1 MQSGAPPKRANPYHL
16 VLVWLCLVMI
26 SCQSITPS
34 SNPISEAPPS
44 STQEKSMQVSNPHDP
59 LPTSAD
65 EALPS
70 GLELKLSEGQPDAG
84 TNAPLPRPQTARLD
98 DGTTQRVLKRLP
110 DLTPDPNAQVD
121 FNLRP
126 GSLPPPR
133 PGKTLEQPF
142 PPPEAPE
149 VAPEVASGPLKVER
163 FAPEGDVDLAPHLS
177 LTFNQPMVAVTSL
190 ETLAQQEP
198 PVVLSPKPTG
208 KWRWIGTRTLLFEP
222 DGRFPMA
229 TEYTVEVP
237 AGTRSASGQL
247 LANAFTT
254 RFRTP
259 PPQVFRVHPHDL
271 DMPVSL
277 EPTFFIE
284 FDQQIDPDSVLKA
297 LSWGVKGQGAVR
309 QATPDEIKADDV
321 VSVLARDAQP
331 GRWVAIKPA
340 SPLPYDSSVQVRMA
354 KGIVSLEG
362 PRVTEKEERYQ
373 QQTYGPLKLL
383 SSQCGWNGQCRPT
396 QAWQLEFNNPLDAT
410 SLKSGQLTVSP
421 ELPGMKTSIYGNVLT
436 VQGQSKGNTTYTVS
450 VPATLRDT
458 FKQNLGKTTSAT
470 FKVGSSEAVLLSNVR
485 PLEVLDPYA
494 RSGFSVFSINHPKL
508 KVKLYS
514 VTPQDWMAYQITLQQ
529 RWNRPRN
536 FKFPGKL
543 IESVVEV
550 KSNPDELVETLIDL
564 NPALKNGRGSVIL
577 HVEPLTQP
585 KDEWRRQ
592 ELITWVQVTQLGI
605 TAFDDGEQVI
615 GWITTLKD
623 GIPIEGAQVSLLNT
637 PEKRVSTR
645 SGLVSFPSPNTQ
657 SGPMLVTTEDDVAFL
672 PAHYNLWDGQGG
684 WIKNARSDMLS
695 WFVFDDRHLYRPG
708 EKVSFKGYVRQL
720 GMGKGGDI
728 SLASGLSSVA
738 YTLRDSQGNEIKQGQ
753 AALSTLGAFDLSL
766 DLPSEMNLGD
776 AFLVLSVASGLNG
789 STHQHSFEVQ
799 EFRRPEFEVSA
810 TSTPGPLFVG
820 GFATA
825 EVNARYFAGGG
836 LPGASTTWNL
846 QVSSASFTP
855 PNQDDFTFNDWV
867 PWWGRIVNSE
877 DGLNG
882 QGYALSSQTDPTGTH
897 RLRVDF
903 LSVNPPRAMNVRAEA
918 TVMDVNRQAWTATTN
933 LLVHPSSLYVGLKNE
948 KYFLKADEPLE
959 VDVIVSDVEGKRVKD
974 RKVSLSAVRLDWVQE
989 EGSWSQKEV
998 DLQRCDVVSLEKSVR
1013 CVFKPKNGGQW
1024 LIRAYVRDDQNRL
1037 NRTQLTRWVMGGKQ
1051 PPERTLKQEEVTLIP
1066 DKKSYQ
1072 PGDTA
1077 QILVLSP
1084 FSPAEGVLRIQRQ
1097 GILSTEVFHI
1107 QDGSTTLSIPIR
1119 EEYLPN
1125 LGLEVDLVGKAPRLT
1140 PEGTPD
1146 PKQPP
1151 RPAFAHGALTLDIP
1165 PLERTLNVELSPA
1178 LSALEPGGKT
1188 NLHIT
1193 VKDKSG
1199 KGVPGAEVVV
1209 VAVDEAV
1216 LTLTG
1221 HQFPSPLETFYAARD
1236 ISAQDQHLRNQVLL
1250 ANPAELDTS
1259 ALNEGL
1265 GMQRGRAMMLMKAAP
1280 GGGPVPP
1287 PAPMAAAAMAAEG
1300 MKEAKLDMVGDA
1312 SMAAEPMTE
1321 GGAGPAIALRSNF
1334 DPLALFAPQEKTD
1347 GAGMLTVPI
1356 TLPDN
1361 LTRYRLMAIA
1371 VEGAV
1376 RFGKGEST
1384 LTARLPVMVRLSAPR
1399 FLNFGDA
1406 FELPVV
1412 VQNQLD
1418 KPLEVAVA
1426 VRGSNIVFGQG
1437 QGKRVTVPANDRVEV
1452 RFAAA
1457 PERPGTVQLQA
1468 AVSAET
1474 YSDAAT
1480 VSLPVWT
1487 PATSEA
1493 FATYGQL
1500 DGGATAQP
1508 IQAPDDA
1515 FSQFGGL
1522 ELTTSTTALQAL
1534 TDAVLYLVQYPY
1546 DCAEQVSSRVLGIAA
1561 LRDVLSA
1568 FKSEEMPTAAELEAT
1583 MARDLERLKQLQNYD
1598 GGFSWWRRGEPTW
1611 PYLSVHVAHALA
1623 RAKAKG
1629 YEVPEDML
1637 SRSTTH
1643 LQQIER
1649 HIPSIYSEE
1658 AKRSIRAYAL
1668 YVLNLLGQPELN
1680 KAKALL
1686 KEQAIAKTPLES
1698 LGWLLPTL
1706 LTGGSGS
1713 AEVTEILRVLKNRA
1727 TETASTAAF
1736 AENISDGAHVL
1747 LHSNRRTDGIL
1758 LEALIQADPKNEL
1771 IVKLVTGLLA
1781 HRKAGHWLNTQENVF
1796 ILLAMDRYFNT
1807 YEKVT
1812 PNLVAR
1818 VWLGAAFAGAQKFQG
1833 RSADRQ
1839 QLNIP
1844 MSWLKDEKQL
1854 PKGKGNL
1861 ILSHEGQGRLYYRI
1875 GMRYAPKNLEL
1886 KPFDAGFT
1894 VERHYEAVDNPADVT
1909 RDKEG
1914 VWHVKAGA
1922 RVKVKLTM
1930 VAPSRR
1936 YHVALVDPLPAGL
1949 EALNPELKTTGSL
1962 PEESSEVGVMGA
1974 EGFGGPGRGGK
1985 YWWWWRPWYE
1995 HTNMRDERVE
2005 AFTSLLWEGVHTY
2018 VYFARA
2024 TTPGSYVVP
2033 PTRAEEMYMPET
2045 FGRSS
2050 SERLKVED

>member
-1 MQSGAPPKRANPYHL
+1 MQSETPPRRANPHPRL
-16 VLVWLCLVMI
+16 LAWLCLVLI
-26 SCQSITPS
+26 SCQSVTPTTS
-34 SNPISEAPPS
+34 PVSEAPPGS
-44 STQEKSMQVSNPHDP
+44 SQEKSMQVSNPNDP
-59 LPTSAD
+59 APTTAE
-65 EALPS
+65 EALPL
-70 GLELKLSEGQPDAG
+70 GLELKLSEGRPEASS
-84 TNAPLPRPQTARLD
+84 NAPLPRPQTARLD
-98 DGTTQRVLKRLP
+98 DGSTQRVLKRLP
-110 DLTPDPNAQVD
+110 ELTPDPNAQVE
-121 FNLRP
+121 FKLRP

-142 PPPEAPE
+142 PPPVAPE
-149 VAPEVASGPLKVER
+149 VAPEVAAGPLKVER

-177 LTFNQPMVAVTSL
+177 LSFNQPMVAVTSL

-198 PVVLSPKPTG
+198 PVVLTPKPTG

-222 DGRFPMA
+222 EDRFPMA

-237 AGTRSASGQL
+237 AGTRSASGQTL
-247 LANAFTT
+247 DQPFTT

-259 PPQVFRVHPHDL
+259 PPQVFRAHPNDL
-271 DMPVSL
+271 GMPVSL
-277 EPTFFIE
+277 SPVFFVE
-284 FDQQIDPDSVLKA
+284 FDQKIEPESVLKA
-297 LSWGVKGQGAVR
+297 LSWGVNGQGPVR
-309 QATPDEIKADDV
+309 QATPEEIQADEV
-321 VSVLARDAQP
+321 VSSLARDAQP
-331 GRWVAIKPA
+331 GRWVAIKPT
-340 SPLPYDSSVQVRMA
+340 SPLPYDRAVQVRMA
-354 KGIVSLEG
+354 KGIASLEG
-362 PRVTEKEERYQ
+362 PRLTEQEQRFQ
-373 QQTYGPLKLL
+373 QQTYGPLKLTN
-383 SSQCGWNGQCRPT
+383 SRCGWDGKCRPT
-396 QAWQLEFNNPLDAT
+396 QAWQLEFSNPLDPT

-450 VPATLRDT
+450 VPATLTDT
-458 FKQNLGKTTSAT
+458 FKQTLGKTTSAT
-470 FKVGSSEAVLLSNVR
+470 FKVGSSEAVLLTNVR

-494 RSGFSVFSINHPKL
+494 GTRFSVFSINHPKL
-508 KVKLYS
+508 RVKLYS
-514 VTPQDWMAYQITLQQ
+514 VTPQDWMAYQATLQQ
-529 RWNRPRN
+529 RWNQPRN
-536 FKFPGKL
+536 YKFPGKL
-543 IESVVEV
+543 TEAIVEV
-550 KSNPDELVETLIDL
+550 KSSPDELVETLIDL
-564 NPALKNGRGSVIL
+564 SPALTKGRGSVIL
-577 HVEPLTQP
+577 QVEPLSQP
-585 KDEWRRQ
+585 KEEWRRQ

-605 TAFDDGEQVI
+605 TAFDDGEQVV
-615 GWITTLKD
+615 GWITTLKE
-623 GIPIEGAQVSLLNT
+623 GTPIEGANVTLLNT
-637 PEKRVSTR
+637 PEKRISTR
-645 SGLVSFPSPNTQ
+645 SGLVSFPSPSTQ

-672 PAHYNLWDGQGG
+672 PAHYNLWNGQGG
-684 WIKNARSDMLS
+684 WSKHTRSDMLS

-728 SLASGLSSVA
+728 SLANGLSTVA
-738 YTLRDSQGNEIKQGQ
+738 YVLRDSQGNEIKQGQ
-753 AALSTLGAFDLSL
+753 APLSSLGAFDLSL
-766 DLPSEMNLGD
+766 ELPAEMNLGD

-810 TSTPGPLFVG
+810 NSTPGPLFVG
-820 GFATA
+820 GFASA

-836 LPGASTTWNL
+836 LPSASTTWNL
-846 QVSSASFTP
+846 QVSPTSFTP
-855 PNQDDFTFNDWV
+855 PNRDDFTFNDWV
-867 PWWGRIVNSE
+867 PWWGRILGGDESPSARA
-877 DGLNG
+877 
-882 QGYALSSQTDPTGTH
+882 YSFASQTDPTGTH
-897 RLRVDF
+897 RLRLDF
-903 LSVNPPRAMNVRAEA
+903 LSVKPAQPMNIRAEA

-933 LLVHPSSLYVGLKNE
+933 LLVHPSSLYVGLKNDT
-948 KYFLKADEPLE
+948 YFVKANEPLE
-959 VDVIVSDVEGKRVKD
+959 VDVIVSDVEGHLVKD
-974 RKVSLSAVRLDWVQE
+974 RKVSLSAVRLDWEQE
-989 EGSWSQKEV
+989 GGSWSQKEV
-998 DLQRCDVVSLEKSVR
+998 DLQRCDVVSLDKSVR

-1024 LIRAYVRDDQNRL
+1024 LIRAYVRDEQNRL

-1066 DKKSYQ
+1066 NKKTYQ

-1077 QILVLSP
+1077 QILVISP

-1097 GILSTEVFHI
+1097 GILSTEAFSI
-1107 QDGSTTLSIPIR
+1107 QEGSTTLSIPIR

-1125 LGLEVDLVGKAPRLT
+1125 LGVEVDLVGKAPRLT
-1140 PEGTPD
+1140 PDGVPD

-1165 PLERTLNVELSPA
+1165 PLARTLRVDITPA
-1178 LSALEPGGKT
+1178 QSALEPGGKT

-1193 VKDKSG
+1193 VKDPSG

-1236 ISAQDQHLRNQVLL
+1236 ISANDQHLRNQVLL

-1259 ALNEGL
+1259 VLNEGL
-1265 GMQRGRAMMLMKAAP
+1265 GMQRSGALMLMKSAS

-1287 PAPMAAAAMAAEG
+1287 PAPMAAPMAAMS
-1300 MKEAKLDMVGDA
+1300 MKEAKMEVSANADMP
-1312 SMAAEPMTE
+1312 AEPMTE
-1321 GGAGPAIALRSNF
+1321 GGAGPAIAMRSNF

-1347 GAGMLTVPI
+1347 GAGTLTVPI
-1356 TLPDN
+1356 SLPDN

-1376 RFGKGEST
+1376 RFGKGESN

-1399 FLNFGDA
+1399 FLNFGDT

-1412 VQNQLD
+1412 VQNQLE
-1418 KPLEVAVA
+1418 KPLEVLVA
-1426 VRGSNIVFGQG
+1426 VRGANVVFSQG

-1452 RFAAA
+1452 RFPAA

-1468 AVSAET
+1468 AVSAENF
-1474 YSDAAT
+1474 SDAAT

-1508 IQAPDDA
+1508 IEAPADA

-1568 FKSEEMPTAAELEAT
+1568 FKSEQMPTAAELEAT
-1583 MARDLERLKQLQNYD
+1583 MARDFERLKQLQNYD

-1629 YEVPEDML
+1629 YAVPEDML

-1649 HIPSIYSEE
+1649 YIPSIYSEE
-1658 AKRSIRAYAL
+1658 ARRSIRAYAL

-1680 KAKALL
+1680 KARALL
-1686 KEQAIAKTPLES
+1686 KEQAISKTPLES

-1706 LTGGSGS
+1706 LTGGTNS

-1736 AENISDGAHVL
+1736 SESITDGAHVL

-1812 PNLVAR
+1812 PSLVAR
-1818 VWLGAAFAGAQKFQG
+1818 VWLGAAFAGEQRFEG

-1894 VERHYEAVDNPADVT
+1894 VERVYEAVDNPADVT
-1909 RDKEG
+1909 RDKQG

-1922 RVKVKLTM
+1922 RVRVKLTM

-1949 EALNPELKTTGSL
+1949 EALNPELKTTGTL
-1962 PEESSEVGVMGA
+1962 PEESSEVGVLGA
-1974 EGFGGPGRGGK
+1974 EGIGGPGRGGK

-2045 FGRSS
+2045 FGRAS
-2050 SERLKVED
+2050 SEKLVVED